1 MAYRYKKAYFS
12 EEAMH
17 QEGKGTEVVL
27 DFMKQNTSK
36 MENRLLYYPTNS
48 S

>member
-1 MAYRYKKAYFS
+1 MAFQKNYFS

-17 QEGKGTEVVL
+17 QEGEGKEIVL
-27 DFMKQNTSK
+27 DLLKQNTSK
-36 MENRLLYYPTNS
+36 RENRLLYYPTNS